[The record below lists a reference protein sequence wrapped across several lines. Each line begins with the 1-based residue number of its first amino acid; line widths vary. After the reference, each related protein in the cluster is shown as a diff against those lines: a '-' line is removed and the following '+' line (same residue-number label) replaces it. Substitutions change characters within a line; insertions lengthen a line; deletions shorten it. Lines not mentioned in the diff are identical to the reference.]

1 MSAIGNRYV
10 FAFQPTLTVT
20 SINATKVYGANA
32 TAAVAASFTISGLQ
46 SAGTNAYLAD
56 TAAHVYSG
64 TPSVTSTGS
73 PAIATVT
80 GSPYVITAATGTL
93 TSLDNYALSYDS
105 SGTLTVTA
113 AAATVTANAQSR
125 AYGAANPTL
134 TYVATGLVN
143 SDTLSGALATTAT
156 ATSPVLGS
164 PYAITQGTL
173 GNPNYAITYVGANL
187 TVTAAPLTVTASN
200 ETKTYGATFAFAGT
214 EFTSTG
220 LQNGETIG
228 SVTLTS
234 AGSVATANV
243 AGSPY
248 AIVAS
253 AAAGGTFTASNYA
266 IGYVNGAMT
275 VTQAAAT
282 VTANAQ
288 SRAYGAANPTLTYV
302 ATGLVNSDTLTGALA
317 TTATA
322 TSSVLGSPYAITQG
336 TLGNPNYAIT
346 YVGAN
351 LTVTA
356 APLTVTASNET
367 KTYGAT
373 FAFAGT
379 EFTSTGLQNGE
390 TIGSVTLTSAG
401 SVATANVAGSPYAIV
416 ASAAAGG
423 TFTASNY
430 AIGYVNGAMTVTQAA
445 ATVTANA
452 QSRAYGAAN
461 PTLTYVATGLVN
473 SDTLIGA
480 LATTATATSSVLGS
494 PYAITQGTLGNP
506 NYAIT
511 YVGANLTVTA
521 APLTVTASNETKTYG
536 ATFAFAGTEFTSTGL
551 QNGETIGSV
560 TLTSAGSVATANVAG
575 SPYAIVASAAAG
587 GTFTAS
593 NYTTGYVNGAMTV
606 TQAAATVT
614 ANAQSR
620 AYGAANPTL
629 TYVATGL
636 VNSDTLTGALATT
649 ATATSSV
656 LGSPYA
662 ITQGTL
668 GNPNYAI
675 TYVGAN
681 LTVTAAPLTVTASN
695 ETKTYG
701 ATFAF
706 AGTEFTSTGLQN
718 GETIGSVTLT
728 SAGSVATANVAG
740 SPYAIV
746 ASAAAGG
753 TFTASN
759 YAIGYVNGA
768 MTVTQAA
775 ATVTANAQ
783 SRAYGAANPT
793 LTYVATGLVNSD
805 TLTGALATT
814 ATATSPVL
822 GSPYAIT
829 QGTLGNPNYAITYVG
844 ANLTVTAAPLTVT
857 ASNETKTY
865 GATFAF
871 AGTEFTSTGLQN
883 GETIGSVTLTSAG
896 SVATANVAGSPYA
909 IVASAAAGGTF
920 TASNYAIGYVNG
932 AMTVTQAAATVTAN
946 AQSRAYGAANPTLTY
961 VATGLVNSDT
971 LTGALATTA
980 TATSSVLGSPYAI
993 TQGTLGN
1000 PNYAITYVGANLTV
1014 TAAPLTVTASNETKT
1029 YGATFAFA
1037 GTEFTSTGLQNGET
1051 IGSVTLTS
1059 AGSVATA
1066 NVAGS
1071 PYAIVASAAAGG
1083 TFTASNYTIGYVNGA
1098 MTVTQA
1104 AATVT
1109 ANAQSRAYGAAN
1121 PTLTY
1126 VATGLVNSDTLTGA
1140 LATTATAT
1148 SNVGLYP
1155 ITQGTL
1161 GNPNYAITYVGANLT
1176 VTAAA
1181 VTVTANAQRRAY
1193 GAANPTL
1200 TYLATGLVSGEP
1212 LTGALA
1218 TTATTTSNVGN
1229 YAIAQGTLANPYYTI
1244 TYIGANLTVTAAPLS
1259 VVANPQRR
1267 AYGAPNPTLTYIA
1280 TGLVNGDILTGALAT
1295 TAGATS
1301 NVGPYAI
1308 TQGTLAASSNYA
1320 LAYTG
1325 DNLNVTAATLS
1336 VLADPQSRAYGAPN
1350 PTLTYVETGL
1360 VNGDALTGALAT
1372 TATITSV
1379 VGSYAITQ
1387 GTLAASSNY
1396 ALTYIGADLIVTPA
1410 PVVDVAQSVLFP
1422 SSFSTIVVPGND
1434 NNALANLLSDSS
1446 ACAPEEVWKR
1456 LHRFGRVEL
1465 TGRNVGS
1472 CQ

>member
-1 MSAIGNRYV
+1 MSATGNRYV

-156 ATSPVLGS
+156 ATSSVLGS

-253 AAAGGTFTASNYA
+253 AATGGTFTASNYA

-302 ATGLVNSDTLTGALA
+302 ATGLVNSDTLSGALATTATATSSVLGSPYAITQGTLGNPNYAITYVGANLTVTAAPLTVTASNETKIYGGTFAFAGTEFTSTGLQNGETIGSVTLTSAGSVATANVAGSPYAIVASAATGGTFTASNYAIGYVNGAMTVTQAAATVTANAQSRAYGAANPTLTYVATGLVNSDTLSGALATTATATSSVLGSPYAITQGTLGNPNYAITYVGANLTVTAAPLTVTASNETKIYGGTFAFAGTEFTSTGLQNGETIGSVTLTSAGSVATANVAGSPYAIVASAATGGTFTASNYAIGYVNGAMTVTQAAATVTANAQSRAYGAANPTLTYVATGLVNSDTLSGALATTATATSSVLGSPYAITQGTLGNPNYAITYVGANLTVTAAPLTVTASNETKIYGGTFAFAGTEFTSTGLQNGETIGSVTLTSAGSVATANVAGSPYAIVASAATGGTFTASNYAIGYVNGAMTVTQAAATVTANAQSRAYGAANPTLTYVATGLVNSDTLSGALA

-473 SDTLIGA
+473 SDTL
-480 LATTATATSSVLGS
+480 S
-494 PYAITQGTLGNP
+494 
-506 NYAIT
+506 
-511 YVGANLTVTA
+511 
-521 APLTVTASNETKTYG
+521 
-536 ATFAFAGTEFTSTGL
+536 
-551 QNGETIGSV
+551 
-560 TLTSAGSVATANVAG
+560 
-575 SPYAIVASAAAG
+575 
-587 GTFTAS
+587 
-593 NYTTGYVNGAMTV
+593 
-606 TQAAATVT
+606 
-614 ANAQSR
+614 
-620 AYGAANPTL
+620 
-629 TYVATGL
+629 
-636 VNSDTLTGALATT
+636 
-649 ATATSSV
+649 
-656 LGSPYA
+656 
-662 ITQGTL
+662 
-668 GNPNYAI
+668 
-675 TYVGAN
+675 
-681 LTVTAAPLTVTASN
+681 
-695 ETKTYG
+695 
-701 ATFAF
+701 
-706 AGTEFTSTGLQN
+706 
-718 GETIGSVTLT
+718 
-728 SAGSVATANVAG
+728 
-740 SPYAIV
+740 
-746 ASAAAGG
+746 
-753 TFTASN
+753 
-759 YAIGYVNGA
+759 
-768 MTVTQAA
+768 
-775 ATVTANAQ
+775 
-783 SRAYGAANPT
+783 
-793 LTYVATGLVNSD
+793 
-805 TLTGALATT
+805 
-814 ATATSPVL
+814 
-822 GSPYAIT
+822 
-829 QGTLGNPNYAITYVG
+829 
-844 ANLTVTAAPLTVT
+844 
-857 ASNETKTY
+857 
-865 GATFAF
+865 
-871 AGTEFTSTGLQN
+871 
-883 GETIGSVTLTSAG
+883 
-896 SVATANVAGSPYA
+896 
-909 IVASAAAGGTF
+909 
-920 TASNYAIGYVNG
+920 
-932 AMTVTQAAATVTAN
+932 
-946 AQSRAYGAANPTLTY
+946 
-961 VATGLVNSDT
+961 
-971 LTGALATTA
+971 
-980 TATSSVLGSPYAI
+980 
-993 TQGTLGN
+993 
-1000 PNYAITYVGANLTV
+1000 
-1014 TAAPLTVTASNETKT
+1014 
-1029 YGATFAFA
+1029 
-1037 GTEFTSTGLQNGET
+1037 
-1051 IGSVTLTS
+1051 
-1059 AGSVATA
+1059 
-1066 NVAGS
+1066 
-1071 PYAIVASAAAGG
+1071 
-1083 TFTASNYTIGYVNGA
+1083 
-1098 MTVTQA
+1098 
-1104 AATVT
+1104 
-1109 ANAQSRAYGAAN
+1109 
-1121 PTLTY
+1121 
-1126 VATGLVNSDTLTGA
+1126 GA

-1148 SNVGLYP
+1148 SNVGLYA

-1200 TYLATGLVSGEP
+1200 TYVATGLVSGEP

-1295 TAGATS
+1295 IAGATS

-1434 NNALANLLSDSS
+1434 NNASANLLSDSS

-1472 CQ
+1472 C